1 MDPLSQRKLSSV
13 QSKYLYLEQQI
24 EESNMKLDLEW
35 EEHLDK
41 CKVNYFSS
49 SCLVDAM
56 KVCGSQKV
64 TRLSKK
70 QLCVICQAVNSKRL
84 GILRQTS
91 GSHQAII
98 IAVAIS
104 IQHLGCVQSFR
115 SVVFVTSFFF
125 LDLYLAIDTVY
136 TQPMRQ
142 KAFNLF
148 NECFFQI
155 LFCFQKRGNNR
166 VRQLETASKETL
178 YRVLVN
184 HTNII
189 ESQKAVLDTIEHEV
203 KELKMRN
210 IIAKGKFKLD
220 HVT

>member
-115 SVVFVTSFFF
+115 SVVFVN
-125 LDLYLAIDTVY
+125 Y

-142 KAFNLF
+142 KAFFIYFTNNFLK
-148 NECFFQI
+148 
-155 LFCFQKRGNNR
+155 FCFVFR
-166 VRQLETASKETL
+166 KEE
-178 YRVLVN
+178 
-184 HTNII
+184 II
-189 ESQKAVLDTIEHEV
+189 V
-203 KELKMRN
+203 
-210 IIAKGKFKLD
+210 
-220 HVT
+220 